1 MPYTAK
7 LFRNGRSQAVRLPA
21 QFRFSG
27 SEVYVRRDPNTGD
40 VILSRRPESWQD
52 FFDLVEQ
59 PRYSERLPD
68 EPTRHAT
75 AKAEPFLMS
84 VRYLLDTNMASYV
97 IKGNVPRVREKLL
110 RVPITDV
117 GISVMTEAELRFGV
131 TRKPEAAR
139 LKLAVDEFLLRVD
152 ILLWDSSAAQQYAIL
167 RSALEDA
174 GAPMGNMDM
183 MIAAQALAAAV
194 VLVTHDRVFQRVKQ
208 LKLEDWTIAR

>member
-1 MPYTAK
+1 
-7 LFRNGRSQAVRLPA
+7 
-21 QFRFSG
+21 
-27 SEVYVRRDPNTGD
+27 
-40 VILSRRPESWQD
+40 
-52 FFDLVEQ
+52 
-59 PRYSERLPD
+59 
-68 EPTRHAT
+68 
-75 AKAEPFLMS
+75 MS

-117 GISVMTEAELRFGV
+117 GISVITEAELRFGV
-131 TRKPEAAR
+131 ARKPEAAR

-152 ILLWDSSAAQQYAIL
+152 ILPWDSSAAQQYAIL